1 MIPYKVARI
10 ISVAMVVGAVLFS
23 VYVLSGCV
31 SQEEV
36 RKGNKEM
43 MIIAYEFREF
53 AYECESLGGKL
64 HIERPLSKRRVHNA
78 PITVW
83 EMKDAVCFYENEVY
97 PVRLYYK

>member
-10 ISVAMVVGAVLFS
+10 ISIAMVVGAILFS

-31 SQEEV
+31 SQEDV

-43 MIIAYEFREF
+43 MIIAYEFKEF
-53 AYECESLGGKL
+53 ADECRFGEGKL
-64 HIERPLSKRRVHNA
+64 YIERPLSKRRVHNA

-83 EMKDAVCFYENEVY
+83 EMKDAVCFYEDEVY
-97 PVRLYYK
+97 PVRLYH